1 MTSINYEEPLEELM
15 VALIGEILNWYTV
28 LFDVLFKPI
37 VLVAMS
43 EELDETVCKQ
53 MKGLV
58 ELLSTSGKP
67 ILNQEVMKK
76 FKKLCRTSDAYV
88 NHAFE
93 LLMQQLHI
101 KHAEVRLSVCQ
112 MVDEL
117 FHRSHVFRELII
129 EDLQTFIDL
138 TTGLNK
144 LVCLPAPKAVAMKMK
159 ELAIKTVYLWH
170 DKYGPAYKKLALGY
184 EFLKTCKQVE
194 FEGVAAD
201 VALERRKQEETE
213 RKLEVARQDRL
224 AKVTNQMSDLQ
235 EDIELC
241 VTEVENGL
249 ELLMPTPDQFFIPVA
264 METSSE
270 QEVTSSIT
278 SSSNNQKVIS
288 SESNSLENSF
298 KLSSQTLSNAPSNED
313 SQKSKLC
320 DQKSDCDGEN
330 VGEDFLQSLCKCGSK
345 IDHIE
350 EFSVISQGRDI
361 SKKTCKHCQ
370 DEPIKTVGN
379 SEYEKE
385 SDNED
390 TADSDGFS
398 QQHGLFNHNFSLTIN
413 VGGVSEPRVEETEDN
428 KDIIEDVRGKYRLI
442 KNRFLPKVKK
452 WVETLTENKGDKVH
466 IDQLLDLRVRLETVV
481 KKCVELEIKAAR
493 RAVEEE
499 DSDSEFEDVPDKDG
513 YEEDIPEHKEQGCV
527 IEEGESTGH
536 VDASVGTKDKKKSL
550 LEKAPVVA
558 FGVDIEHWESPD
570 KIKPA
575 AKVRYDD
582 ASRFWVAERDP
593 DDLETGEQGGSEEV
607 ASLTRRTFTYT
618 GEFEPVKWKCRA
630 PLSNGK
636 LCERMDRV
644 KCPFHGPVI
653 GRDNEGQPTEAEDI
667 DRLNRERIHRE
678 IEEAST
684 SNGDNSEGGARGKG
698 KGKGKG
704 KAKKRK
710 YPNLTDIQDT
720 ETSRSRLEAKIFNRT
735 TLRKVNNALD
745 AASMK
750 KLAEKFSNQF
760 NYIFTDQHKIT
771 SVFTDQHKITTVFT
785 DQHKITSVLTDQHKI
800 TTVFTDQHKITSVLT
815 DQHKITTVFTEQHKI
830 TTVFTDQHKITA
842 VFTDQ
847 HKITTV
853 FTDQHKITTVFTD
866 QHKITSVLTDQHKIT
881 TVFTEQHK
889 ITTVFT
895 DQHKITTVFIDQH
908 KITTVFT
915 DQHKITTV
923 FTDQHKIT
931 TVFTDQHR
939 SLQSSQTSTR

>member
-1 MTSINYEEPLEELM
+1 
-15 VALIGEILNWYTV
+15 
-28 LFDVLFKPI
+28 
-37 VLVAMS
+37 MS

-513 YEEDIPEHKEQGCV
+513 YEEDIPEHVKLEAAMSSTAKPTKRRGRPSKSKQAALKWLDQDQSGTYDVQPGTSTAGAGGSHIPRPSSSKQTGKKVRGTKAIPALKKECTVHNSIKKEQGCV

-760 NYIFTDQHKIT
+760 NY
-771 SVFTDQHKITTVFT
+771 
-785 DQHKITSVLTDQHKI
+785 
-800 TTVFTDQHKITSVLT
+800 
-815 DQHKITTVFTEQHKI
+815 
-830 TTVFTDQHKITA
+830 
-842 VFTDQ
+842 
-847 HKITTV
+847 
-853 FTDQHKITTVFTD
+853 
-866 QHKITSVLTDQHKIT
+866 
-881 TVFTEQHK
+881 
-889 ITTVFT
+889 
-895 DQHKITTVFIDQH
+895 
-908 KITTVFT
+908 
-915 DQHKITTV
+915 
-923 FTDQHKIT
+923 
-931 TVFTDQHR
+931 
-939 SLQSSQTSTR
+939 SLN